1 MDLPIRVYAD
11 VETLH
16 TAVDRSL
23 REHDQVA
30 LIAEQAASNLAV
42 SAINPSN
49 LLADLDWDRAR
60 KSDFELACMRQA
72 TQIGVAGHVAAR
84 EAFYAGASEFDIH
97 MAYLQASGQ
106 TAGDLPYSN
115 IIALNEHAGV
125 LHYQFYDRTPP
136 TRHRSFLIDAGGRHY
151 NYASDIT
158 RTYAG
163 ASEDEF
169 AQLITAMDTAQQK
182 ILGMIRPGINY
193 LDLHEAMHRL
203 LAQILVDCDLATG
216 SADAL
221 FDSTVTQSF
230 LPHGLGHLLGLQTHD
245 VGGQQQDR
253 SGRQQP
259 PPDAYPALRM
269 TREIETGQVFT
280 IEPGLYFIP
289 MLLDQLRDSTEGDLL
304 NWPALEHLMG
314 CGGIRI
320 EDNVIVTDHGHDNL
334 TRTAFAAHV

>member
-1 MDLPIRVYAD
+1 
-11 VETLH
+11 
-16 TAVDRSL
+16 
-23 REHDQVA
+23 
-30 LIAEQAASNLAV
+30 
-42 SAINPSN
+42 
-49 LLADLDWDRAR
+49 
-60 KSDFELACMRQA
+60 
-72 TQIGVAGHVAAR
+72 
-84 EAFYAGASEFDIH
+84 
-97 MAYLQASGQ
+97 
-106 TAGDLPYSN
+106 
-115 IIALNEHAGV
+115 
-125 LHYQFYDRTPP
+125 
-136 TRHRSFLIDAGGRHY
+136 
-151 NYASDIT
+151 
-158 RTYAG
+158 
-163 ASEDEF
+163 
-169 AQLITAMDTAQQK
+169 MDTAQQK